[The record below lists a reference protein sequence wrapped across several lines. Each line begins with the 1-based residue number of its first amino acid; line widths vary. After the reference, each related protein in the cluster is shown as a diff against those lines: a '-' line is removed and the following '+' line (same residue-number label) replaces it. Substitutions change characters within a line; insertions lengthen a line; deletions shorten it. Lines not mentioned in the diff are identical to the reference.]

1 MSSNSETVEQ
11 AIAQRRRV
19 MIRYRGQ
26 GRARVVEPHLLYRTP
41 SGRRTLVA
49 YQVRGYSAG
58 GRPPPFWRPFRLSR
72 IDEIYPLPE
81 DFEPRVERG
90 FATVAALVRGEVLA
104 TVAEA
109 DVTLPGSDDS
119 PGGEPGDGEQPCR
132 DAGPAC
138 QGPPQ
143 TSPSTFT
150 WSRGTPVMRVMR
162 AIRSG
167 IG

>member
-1 MSSNSETVEQ
+1 
-11 AIAQRRRV
+11 
-19 MIRYRGQ
+19 MIRYGGQ
-26 GRARVVEPHLLYRTP
+26 GRARVVEPHLLYRTAG
-41 SGRRTLVA
+41 GRRTLVA
-49 YQVRGYSAG
+49 YQVHGYSAG

-81 DFEPRVERG
+81 DFEPRFERG

-109 DVTLPGSDDS
+109 DVTLPGSGDP
-119 PGGEPGDGEQPCR
+119 PGGEPGDGERSCR
-132 DAGPAC
+132 DPGSECESA
-138 QGPPQ
+138 PQ
-143 TSPSTFT
+143 APPSTFT
-150 WSRGTPVMRVMR
+150 WPRSTPVMRVMR